1 MDQGSPNHRTHCIR
15 CGACCIASSPT
26 LQRKDVPLLKKGI
39 LKRKDLYTIR
49 IGELVRDPVQE
60 KLTIADK
67 ELIKIKENTDT
78 GVCIFYNEEAR
89 ACSIYAHRPLQ
100 CAALACWDT
109 TLFEEAYN
117 TPKAGRK
124 DIVRN
129 GILLGLMEAHDRRCS
144 YAELE
149 ESVKRIEGEGEKAI
163 QKTLELLKYDYHFR
177 PFILNKMDIPPEE
190 MDFLF
195 GRPLT
200 DTIHMFGLK
209 VEKQGDGSFILTTL
223 DSRSATPPSP

>member
-15 CGACCIASSPT
+15 CGECCLASSPT
-26 LQRKDVPLLKKGI
+26 LQLEDVALIENGAIDKC
-39 LKRKDLYTIR
+39 RLYTIR
-49 IGELVRDPVQE
+49 VGELVRNPVLE
-60 KLTIADK
+60 KLTTTDK
-67 ELIKIKENTDT
+67 ELIKIREKSHA
-78 GVCIFYNEEAR
+78 GVCVYYDEETR
-89 ACSIYAHRPLQ
+89 ACSIYEHRPLQ

-109 TLFEEAYN
+109 TLFKEAYN

-129 GILLGLMEAHDRRCS
+129 GILLGLMEAYDRRCS
-144 YAELE
+144 YGELE
-149 ESVKRIEGEGEKAI
+149 ACVKRIEGEGEKAI
-163 QKTLELLKYDYHFR
+163 QEILKLLRYDYHFR
-177 PFILNKMDIPPEE
+177 PFISKKMDITPEE

-195 GRPLT
+195 GRPLI

-223 DSRSATPPSP
+223 DTSDNK

>member
-1 MDQGSPNHRTHCIR
+1 MKQGSPNHRTHCIR
-15 CGACCIASSPT
+15 CGECCLASSPT
-26 LQRKDVPLLKKGI
+26 LQRKDIPLLKKGI
-39 LKRKDLYTIR
+39 LKRNDLYTIR

-60 KLTIADK
+60 KLTTTDK
-67 ELIKIKENTDT
+67 ELIKIREKSHA
-78 GVCIFYNEEAR
+78 GVCVYYDEETR
-89 ACSIYAHRPLQ
+89 ACSIYEHRPLQ

-109 TLFEEAYN
+109 TLFKEAYN

-149 ESVKRIEGEGEKAI
+149 ESVKRIEEEGEKAV
-163 QKTLELLKYDYHFR
+163 QKTLELLKYDSHFR
-177 PFILNKMDIPPEE
+177 PFISKKMDIAPEE

-195 GRPLT
+195 GRPLI

-209 VEKQGDGSFILTTL
+209 VMRKSDGSFLLTTL
-223 DSRSATPPSP
+223 ESPEDK